1 MKKLVILFA
10 ALLMFAAT
18 NMQAQD
24 RATVTGTVS
33 MTVNLTDVLELNLTG
48 GNAIVFT
55 FDTPTE
61 WNSGMTAPD
70 GGTTTTITINSTKD
84 WYLTI
89 ESPDL
94 TPAGGGN
101 NMTPNTIGVWCEA
114 TGTYQFPSE
123 VTCAYTAVGSPLELE
138 NAAATLIDNGS
149 GNAGDAT
156 DNAYTIN
163 WECGTMNGPM
173 NATSMLQHVAAGD
186 FNADTFTSTV
196 TLTLTTY

>member
-1 MKKLVILFA
+1 MKKLMILFA
-10 ALLMFAAT
+10 AIFMFAVT
-18 NMQAQD
+18 STQAQ
-24 RATVTGTVS
+24 VTQGVS
-33 MTVNLTDVLELNLTG
+33 MTVILTNVLELNLTG

-61 WNSGMTAPD
+61 WNNGMTAPD
-70 GGTTTTITINSTKD
+70 GGTTSTITVNSSTD

-89 ESPDL
+89 ESPAL

-101 NMTPNTIGVWCEA
+101 NMDPDNIGVWCES
-114 TGTYQFPSE
+114 TGNYSFGSE

-138 NAAATLIDNGS
+138 TAAATLIDNGS

-163 WECGTMNGPM
+163 WECGTMNAPM
-173 NATSMLQHVAAGD
+173 NSYSMLQHVALGH
-186 FNADTFTSTV
+186 FNPDTFTSTV
-196 TLTLTTY
+196 TLTLAAY